1 MGKYVRK
8 HTIREGVM
16 KIGILGGTF
25 NPVHMGHLILAQECW
40 SQLTLDKVLFIPAYI
55 PPHKEVESDVSA
67 SDRLNMLRLALE
79 GDDRF
84 EISTYEIDKEGTSY
98 SIDTIKYL
106 KTNCDGDCELF
117 FLTGADSAESL
128 SMWKDVADILEET
141 TFVIASRP
149 GWEENSSYEKKV
161 KRIIIPSIEV
171 SSSGIRQRIKSR
183 EPIDYLV
190 PSSVVKYIRNKG
202 LYR

>member
-1 MGKYVRK
+1 MR
-8 HTIREGVM
+8 
-16 KIGILGGTF
+16 IGILGGTF
-25 NPVHMGHLILAQECW
+25 NPVHIGHLILAQECW
-40 SQLTLDKVLFIPAYI
+40 SQLTLDKVLFVPAYT
-55 PPHKEVESDVSA
+55 PPHKDVESEVSP

-84 EISTYEIDKEGTSY
+84 EISTYEIDKKDVSY
-98 SIDTIKYL
+98 SIDTIKHL
-106 KTNCDGDCELF
+106 KARSGEDHEFF

-128 SMWKDVADILEET
+128 SMWKDVDDILKET
-141 TFVIASRP
+141 TFVIATRP
-149 GWEENSSYEKKV
+149 GWGENSSYEKKV

-183 EPIDYLV
+183 EPIDYMV
-190 PSSVVKYIRNKG
+190 PSPVVKYIRNKG